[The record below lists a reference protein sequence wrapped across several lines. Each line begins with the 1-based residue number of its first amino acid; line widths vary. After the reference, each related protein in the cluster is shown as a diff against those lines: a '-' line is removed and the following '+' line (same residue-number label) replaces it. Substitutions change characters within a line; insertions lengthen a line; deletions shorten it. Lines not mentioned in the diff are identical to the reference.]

1 MSQRPWNT
9 FFRQNLVQT
18 DDVSHTTTVSLTTRW
33 MTSFVQDMYNNC
45 SWNTTRAHGHRNMV
59 WGDITW
65 LCAICCVWLPIRILS
80 VTVVEGQNKR
90 WVLSRGFLWWG
101 KGNTAFPYFPFCEK
115 RETSDTTPNTSD
127 RVSLPDSDQ
136 TSSVET
142 LSLCVCVCSG
152 SSGKLADKA
161 ESLFLMRICS
171 KCLKDKQN

>member
-65 LCAICCVWLPIRILS
+65 LCAICCVWLPIRILL

-101 KGNTAFPYFPFCEK
+101 KGNTAFPYFPFCEERDK
-115 RETSDTTPNTSD
+115 WHDTEHIWQ
-127 RVSLPDSDQ
+127 SLSPRLWPDI
-136 TSSVET
+136 
-142 LSLCVCVCSG
+142 LSGNSEFVCVCVQW
-152 SSGKLADKA
+152 LIRKA
-161 ESLFLMRICS
+161 SW
-171 KCLKDKQN
+171 